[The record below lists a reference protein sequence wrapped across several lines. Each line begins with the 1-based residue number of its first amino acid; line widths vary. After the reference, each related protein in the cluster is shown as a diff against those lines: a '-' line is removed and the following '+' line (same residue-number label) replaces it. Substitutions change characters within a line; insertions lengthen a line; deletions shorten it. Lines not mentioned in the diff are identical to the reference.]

1 VLDERPPGLPEWHF
15 PTTCPRCG
23 QPLVRVE
30 GESDTLCVNLE
41 CPAQRAGR
49 IEHYCSRGAM
59 DIEGFGE
66 QRAELFTRLG
76 IVDDIGDL
84 YTIDPARLA
93 ELEGFGAISIR
104 NLLAA
109 VEASKDRP
117 LANLLVGLNIRRVG
131 GSAAQVLART
141 FGHLDRIVDASAD
154 ELAAAEGIG
163 PLIASNVHEFFA
175 NPRNREVIEKL
186 RAAGVNFAGPA
197 APDQPQV
204 LAGMSIVVTGTV
216 EGFTREEAE
225 EAITSRG
232 AKSPGSVSK
241 KTTAVVVGTDPGAA
255 KLTKATELGI
265 PLLDPG
271 QFVHLLET
279 GELPT

>member
-1 VLDERPPGLPEWHF
+1 
-15 PTTCPRCG
+15 
-23 QPLVRVE
+23 
-30 GESDTLCVNLE
+30 
-41 CPAQRAGR
+41 
-49 IEHYCSRGAM
+49 
-59 DIEGFGE
+59 
-66 QRAELFTRLG
+66 
-76 IVDDIGDL
+76 
-84 YTIDPARLA
+84 
-93 ELEGFGAISIR
+93 
-104 NLLAA
+104 
-109 VEASKDRP
+109 
-117 LANLLVGLNIRRVG
+117 
-131 GSAAQVLART
+131 
-141 FGHLDRIVDASAD
+141 
-154 ELAAAEGIG
+154 
-163 PLIASNVHEFFA
+163 
-175 NPRNREVIEKL
+175 VIEKL

-216 EGFTREEAE
+216 EGFTREAAE

-265 PLLDPG
+265 PLLDAG